1 MAIVYFLALVALSMQ
16 APMSN
21 RCFEGGVLV
30 DERVMDHGIAELC
43 VKDDISMIKTTST
56 QKKNESSFTNIIM
69 RKMLIPNYQDCN
81 PIEVPNG
88 PIMIFKPDRELMLI
102 PKTYACRVDCSI
114 SLDRDEASIILHSD
128 KLNNF
133 EVMGTTTATRWFQG
147 STTYS
152 LEHTCEHIQVT
163 CGSRSLSFHACFK
176 YHMACI
182 RLLNR
187 SYMPAFMIQSV
198 CQNKEIILM
207 TCLVMI
213 IFGLLYIMTMS
224 YICYILMP
232 IFIPVAYLYG
242 WLYNKSCKKC
252 TYCGLAYHPFT
263 KCGKN
268 CVCGSMFEN
277 SERMKMHRVSGL
289 CKGYKS
295 LRAARVLCKS
305 RGSALVLAVL
315 LATLLLSFIQPLE
328 AVQLNYNNEVIEITE
343 LSQELDIIF
352 QSLQSTQAI
361 IVAQITIC
369 VSMILILTLYLI
381 FHKRIEDKLINRI
394 LYYCQEC
401 EMTHPRNGL
410 KKYFSGDF
418 TNMCNSCMCGCTYNQ
433 EELNDGYTIPM
444 THRLT
449 VGCYAPGRYYTN
461 RKMGNTVIYFIVIIL
476 VVLTSISIAA
486 ATEDKCVK
494 IDTYKTQD
502 ALTCSAWIKATTCSD
517 SSGLQGLLSHLKLPK
532 QETDIV
538 GSIQG
543 SLDSILKKSEN
554 SDIPLQSYILESL
567 AVKLYCSTLVGAG
580 TESGNINTMIRS
592 QYTERPLEICV
603 ANKASKL
610 CACLGGKVTCD
621 HTSSDDVTDYYKK
634 HQEIFKA
641 DFARMIQTITKYFP
655 GVFSKELL
663 IAVKDSNYT
672 KVKSVLKA
680 LDDKLANA
688 KAVKSIIKIIDTAL
702 SETTIQNVP
711 APVPSAKTVKIF
723 DTKWLT
729 ESIFKNMVTST
740 PIKVCANGKIYKCI
754 YPMSLRFTYYYSCT
768 DANKFYQ
775 TGDDL
780 ISKQHTNNANLC
792 VADPYCE
799 KNFSGVEDSRKD
811 ALMAL
816 KCEQVNININDMP
829 NALPINKCKVVSTQH
844 CTVSTVANKSVA
856 ECANGYFYEYN
867 GELHQSPKDDIGV
880 YCFDK
885 TCKTSRHPH
894 HPSNLIGCMP
904 HNAEMLN
911 RKLKEVNYVNLEQ
924 LKHSLQESIKTD
936 LIEHNYI
943 LTKNLPKLN
952 PTFKAI
958 SIQGV
963 ETDSGIESSYIETNL
978 MVKTGLSLG
987 LHLTTKNGDPL
998 FDIIVFVK
1006 TAHYEA
1012 VYDEIYQTGPTI
1024 GINVQHDEQC
1034 TGKCPSS
1041 LMKTG
1046 WLSFAKEHT
1055 SQWGCEE
1062 FGCLAI
1068 NEGCVFGHCKDII
1081 KPEMT
1086 ILRKNQEELPVIR
1099 ICISLPQETFC
1110 QPINAFT
1117 AIITDKIE
1125 TQFISNEAGKIPKL
1139 LGYKSNKIFTGMI
1152 NDLGTFSKMCG
1163 SVQSING
1170 NVLGAGTP
1178 RFDYICHAAQRKDIT
1193 VSRCFDNFYDSCQ
1206 RLDIAENIV
1215 YDNSIKKVSLLNKN
1229 MGELRLK
1236 IKLGDINYK
1245 LYEKM
1250 PSFDFKGSCVGCT
1263 KCIKGVDCEFDIHS
1277 TSESVCML
1285 TSNCDF
1291 YHNNLKIDPN
1301 VQKYGMKGKCSEE
1314 KIWVD
1319 LCGNKIEIQIS
1330 IIQPHET
1337 IEVGNSDQ
1345 TYFVKEKDNRCGTWL
1360 CKVSEQGISS
1370 IFAPFF
1376 AIFGD
1381 YAKIAFYC
1389 VLGILCFALL
1399 VYLMLPMCGKVR
1411 DILKKNELEYIKE
1424 FRGKKV

>member
-1 MAIVYFLALVALSMQ
+1 MAIIYIFALIAITAQ

-30 DERVMDHGIAELC
+30 DEKYMDHGIAELC
-43 VKDDISMIKTTST
+43 VKDDISMIKTIST
-56 QKKNESSFTNIIM
+56 QRKNESSFTNIIM
-69 RKMLIPNYQDCN
+69 RKMVIPNYQECN

-88 PIMIFKPDRELMLI
+88 PIMIFKPDNDMMLI

-163 CGSRSLSFHACFK
+163 CGSKSLSFHACFK

-182 RLLNR
+182 RLLNK

-207 TCLVMI
+207 TCLVLI

-232 IFIPVAYLYG
+232 IFIPVAYTWG

-252 TYCGLAYHPFT
+252 VNCGLAYHPFT

-277 SERMKMHRVSGL
+277 SERMKLHRTSGL

-295 LRAARVLCKS
+295 LRAARILCKS
-305 RGSALVLAVL
+305 RGSAFILAVL

-328 AVQLNYNNEVIEITE
+328 AVKLNYNSEIIEITE
-343 LSQELDIIF
+343 LSRELDVVFDSLKMTQHIII
-352 QSLQSTQAI
+352 S
-361 IVAQITIC
+361 QICIC
-369 VSMILILTLYLI
+369 FMLLIMLTAFL
-381 FHKRIEDKLINRI
+381 FFNKRIEDKLISRI
-394 LYYCQEC
+394 LYYCPEC
-401 EMTHPRNGL
+401 EMTHPKNGL
-410 KKYFSGDF
+410 RKYFSGEF

-433 EELNDGYTIPM
+433 EELNDGYAIPM

-461 RKMGNTVIYFIVIIL
+461 RKMSNSMIYFSIVVLTI
-476 VVLTSISIAA
+476 LTSISIVAA
-486 ATEDKCVK
+486 ANDDCVK
-494 IDTYKTQD
+494 STTYKSQEPVS
-502 ALTCSAWIKATTCSD
+502 CSAWIRAVTCSE
-517 SSGLQGLLSHLKLPK
+517 SAGLQGILSHLKLPK
-532 QETDIV
+532 QETDML
-538 GSIQG
+538 GESQG
-543 SLDSILKKSEN
+543 SLDSILKKSEE
-554 SDIPLQSYILESL
+554 STVPLQSYILEAL
-567 AVKLYCSTLVGAG
+567 ALKLHCTYLANAATDN
-580 TESGNINTMIRS
+580 GNINTMVKM
-592 QYTERPLEICV
+592 QYIGKPLELCS
-603 ANKASKL
+603 ANKAAKL
-610 CACLGGKVTCD
+610 CACLSGKSNCD
-621 HTSSDDVTDYYKK
+621 YTNSDDVAAFYKQ
-634 HQEIFKA
+634 HQEIYKT
-641 DFARMIQTITKYFP
+641 DFSRMIQTLTKFFP

-663 IAVKDSNYT
+663 IAVKESNHTRIKAVIKLLDT
-672 KVKSVLKA
+672 KLTHAKALKA
-680 LDDKLANA
+680 MF
-688 KAVKSIIKIIDTAL
+688 KIIDLAL
-702 SETTIQNVP
+702 SDTAVAGVV
-711 APVPSAKTVKIF
+711 APVASAKTVKIF
-723 DTKWLT
+723 DTKWLS
-729 ESIFKNMVTST
+729 ESIFNNIVTST
-740 PIKVCANGKIYKCI
+740 AIKICPNGKIYKCF
-754 YPMSLRFTYYYSCT
+754 YPVSLRFTFYYSCGE
-768 DANKFYQ
+768 ANKFYQ
-775 TGDDL
+775 TGEYP
-780 ISKQHTNNANLC
+780 ISKLHSNNANLC
-792 VADPYCE
+792 VADAYCE
-799 KNFSGVEDSRKD
+799 RDFEIVSAESKD
-811 ALMAL
+811 TLL
-816 KCEQVNININDMP
+816 TLRCEETTININD
-829 NALPINKCKVVSTQH
+829 LPSAQPLNKCRVTSMQH
-844 CTVSTVANKSVA
+844 CTVSGVANKSVA
-856 ECANGYFYEYN
+856 ECSNGFFYEYT
-867 GELHQSPKDDIGV
+867 GDIHQSPKDDVGV

-885 TCKTSRHPH
+885 TCKTNKFPH
-894 HPSNLIGCMP
+894 HPSNLQGCTS
-904 HNAEMLN
+904 HNAEMLS
-911 RKLKEVNYVNLEQ
+911 RKLKEINYVNLEQ

-936 LIEHNYI
+936 LIEHNYV

-987 LHLTTKNGDPL
+987 LHLTTKKGDPL
-998 FDIIVFVK
+998 FDVIIFVK

-1012 VYDEIYQTGPTI
+1012 VYDEIYQTGPTV
-1024 GINVQHDEQC
+1024 GINVQHDEKC
-1034 TGKCPSS
+1034 TGKCPEK

-1046 WLSFAKEHT
+1046 WLSFAREHT

-1068 NEGCVFGHCKDII
+1068 NEGCIFGHCKDII

-1086 ILRKNQEELPVIR
+1086 VLRKSQEEQPIIK

-1110 QPINAFT
+1110 QSITAFT

-1125 TQFISNEAGKIPKL
+1125 TQFVSNEAGRIPKL
-1139 LGYKSNKIFTGMI
+1139 LGYKSNRIYSGMI

-1163 SVQSING
+1163 SVQSVSG
-1170 NVLGAGTP
+1170 NVLGAGSP

-1206 RLDIAENIV
+1206 RLDAVDNIV
-1215 YDNSIKKVSLLNKN
+1215 YDNNIKKVSLLNKN

-1236 IKLGDINYK
+1236 LKLGDINYK

-1250 PSFDFKGSCVGCT
+1250 PSFDFKASCVGCI
-1263 KCIKGVDCEFDIHS
+1263 KCIRGVDCEFDIHS
-1277 TSESVCML
+1277 TAESVCVL
-1285 TSNCDF
+1285 TSNCNF
-1291 YHNNLKIDPN
+1291 YHNNLKIDPS
-1301 VQKYGMKGKCSEE
+1301 VQKYGMKGKCNDE
-1314 KIWVD
+1314 KIWID
-1319 LCGNKIEIQIS
+1319 ICGNKIEVQIS
-1330 IIQPHET
+1330 IVQSHET

-1345 TYFVKEKDNRCGTWL
+1345 TYFVKEKDYRCGTWL

-1376 AIFGD
+1376 AVFGD

-1389 VLGILCFALL
+1389 VLGIICLALL
-1399 VYLMLPMCGKVR
+1399 IYLLLPVCGKMKDV
-1411 DILKKNELEYIKE
+1411 LKKNEIEYMKE
-1424 FRGKKV
+1424 FRGKKI

>member
-1 MAIVYFLALVALSMQ
+1 MKAISYLLALVAITAQ
-16 APMSN
+16 APLSN

-30 DERVMDHGIAELC
+30 EEKNMQHGIAELC
-43 VKDDISMIKTTST
+43 IKDDISMIKTTSV
-56 QKKNESSFTNIIM
+56 QKKNESVYTNIVM
-69 RKMLIPNYQDCN
+69 RKMIIPNYQECN
-81 PIEVPNG
+81 PVEVANG
-88 PIMIFKPDRELMLI
+88 PIMIFKPDRDLMLI

-163 CGSRSLSFHACFK
+163 CGSKSLSFHACFK

-182 RLLNR
+182 RLLNK

-207 TCLVMI
+207 TCLVLI

-232 IFIPVAYLYG
+232 IFIPIAFLWG

-252 TYCGLAYHPFT
+252 NYCGLAYHPFT

-277 SERMKMHRVSGL
+277 SERMKMHRTSGL

-295 LRAARVLCKS
+295 LRAARILCKS
-305 RGSALVLAVL
+305 RGSALVLAIL

-328 AVQLNYNNEVIEITE
+328 AVKLSYENEIIEIAE
-343 LSQELDIIF
+343 LSNELDSIFKGLQDVNKIIIS
-352 QSLQSTQAI
+352 QM
-361 IVAQITIC
+361 VIC
-369 VSMILILTLYLI
+369 TSIILILSSYLI
-381 FHKRIEDKLINRI
+381 FYKKLEDKFVKKII
-394 LYYCQEC
+394 YFCPEC
-401 EMTHPRNGL
+401 EMTHPKNGL
-410 KKYFSGDF
+410 RKYFSGDF

-433 EELNDGYTIPM
+433 EDLNEGYAIPM
-444 THRLT
+444 THKLT
-449 VGCYAPGRYYTN
+449 VGCYAPGRYYTHK
-461 RKMGNTVIYFIVIIL
+461 KMSNMMLYLIL
-476 VVLTSISIAA
+476 TILLVLMSLSIAA
-486 ATEDKCVK
+486 ASEDQCTKSA
-494 IDTYKTQD
+494 TYKSQD
-502 ALTCSAWIKATTCSD
+502 PAKCSAWVKVTTCSASTNLETMF
-517 SSGLQGLLSHLKLPK
+517 SHLKLPK
-532 QETDIV
+532 QESDVIGNV
-538 GSIQG
+538 K
-543 SLDSILKKSEN
+543 SLDSILKRSED
-554 SDIPLQSYILESL
+554 STVPLQSYILESL
-567 AVKLYCSTLVGAG
+567 AVNLHCSYIASMAA
-580 TESGNINTMIRS
+580 ENGNINTMIIS
-592 QYTERPLEICV
+592 QYSDRPLELCA

-610 CACLGGKVTCD
+610 CGCLMRKTTCD
-621 HTSSDDVTDYYKK
+621 PTSSDDVAAYYKQN
-634 HQEIFKA
+634 QEIYKI
-641 DFARMIQTITKYFP
+641 DYTRMIQTLTKYFP
-655 GVFSKELL
+655 GVLTKELL
-663 IAVKDSNYT
+663 LAVKNANNTRIKEIIKLLDE
-672 KVKSVLKA
+672 KA
-680 LDDKLANA
+680 TNA
-688 KAVKSIIKIIDTAL
+688 KGIKSLIKIIDSAL
-702 SETTIQNVP
+702 SDTNVAAVQAP
-711 APVPSAKTVKIF
+711 APVKDVKEF
-723 DTKWLT
+723 DTNWLK
-729 ESIFKNMVTST
+729 ESIFNSITTST
-740 PIKVCANGKIYKCI
+740 PIKICNNGKIYRCF
-754 YPMSLRFTYYYSCT
+754 YPMSLRFTYYYSCGES
-768 DANKFYQ
+768 NKFYQ
-775 TGDDL
+775 TGDYP
-780 ISKQHTNNANLC
+780 ISKHYGNNANLC
-792 VADPYCE
+792 SADAYCE
-799 KNFSGVEDSRKD
+799 RDFEAVD
-811 ALMAL
+811 ASNKEMLL
-816 KCEQVNININDMP
+816 TLRCEEHTININEMP
-829 NALPINKCKVVSTQH
+829 SARSINKCRVVSMQH
-844 CTVSTVANKSVA
+844 CTVSGNANKSVA
-856 ECANGYFYEYN
+856 ECDNGFFYEYF
-867 GELHQSPKDDIGV
+867 GELYQSPKDDVGI
-880 YCFDK
+880 YCFEK
-885 TCKTSRHPH
+885 TCRVNRFPH
-894 HPSNLIGCMP
+894 HPSNLQGCIS
-904 HNAEMLN
+904 HNVEMLN
-911 RKLKEVNYVNLEQ
+911 RKLKEINYVNLEQ

-952 PTFKAI
+952 PTFKAM

-963 ETDSGIESSYIETNL
+963 ETDSGIQSSYIETNI

-987 LHLTTKNGDPL
+987 LHLTTKSGDPL
-998 FDIIVFVK
+998 FDIIIFIK

-1012 VYDEIYQTGPTI
+1012 LYDEIYQTGPTI
-1024 GINVQHDEQC
+1024 GINVQHDEKC
-1034 TGKCPSS
+1034 TGRCPES

-1068 NEGCVFGHCKDII
+1068 NEGCLYGHCKDII

-1086 ILRKNQEELPVIR
+1086 VLRKSQDESPIIK

-1110 QPINAFT
+1110 QPINAFN

-1139 LGYKSNKIFTGMI
+1139 LGYKSNRIYTGMI

-1163 SVQSING
+1163 SVQSVAG
-1170 NVLGAGTP
+1170 NVLGAGSP

-1206 RLDIAENIV
+1206 RLEATDNIV
-1215 YDNSIKKVSLLNKN
+1215 YDNNVKKVSLLNKN

-1250 PSFDFKGSCVGCT
+1250 PSFDFKGSCVGCI
-1263 KCIKGVDCEFDIHS
+1263 KCVKGVDCEFDIHS
-1277 TSESVCML
+1277 TGESICVL

-1291 YHNNLKIDPN
+1291 YHNNLRIDPN
-1301 VQKYGMKGKCSEE
+1301 VQKYGLKAKCSDE
-1314 KIWVD
+1314 KIWID
-1319 LCGNKIEIQIS
+1319 LCGNKVEIQIS
-1330 IIQPHET
+1330 IVQSHET

-1389 VLGILCFALL
+1389 VLGIICLALL
-1399 VYLMLPMCGKVR
+1399 IYLMLPVCGKIR
-1411 DILKKNELEYIKE
+1411 DVLKKNEIEYLKE
-1424 FRGKKV
+1424 FRGKRI